1 MHSREEHADNVSV
14 LKQILWN
21 GVELY
26 LVDQYSGGRIS
37 NEKLVEYLVWIY
49 SVNELFEKYHV
60 RSNISYK
67 RFTRGIETAERTGEY
82 K

>member
-1 MHSREEHADNVSV
+1 MEVLDIPKNINRILDMHSREEHADNVSV

-37 NEKLVEYLVWIY
+37 NEKLVEILGLDI
-49 SVNELFEKYHV
+49 
-60 RSNISYK
+60 
-67 RFTRGIETAERTGEY
+67 
-82 K
+82 

>member
-37 NEKLVEYLVWIY
+37 NEKLVEILGLDI
-49 SVNELFEKYHV
+49 
-60 RSNISYK
+60 
-67 RFTRGIETAERTGEY
+67 
-82 K
+82 